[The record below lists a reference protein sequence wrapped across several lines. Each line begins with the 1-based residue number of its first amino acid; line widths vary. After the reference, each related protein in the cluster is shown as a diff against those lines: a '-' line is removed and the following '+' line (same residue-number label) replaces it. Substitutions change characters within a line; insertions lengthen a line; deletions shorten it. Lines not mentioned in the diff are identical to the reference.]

1 MGGDFCYGA
10 SGRRSGKPEDC
21 SQCKSGEYNEERR
34 LGLGIDVQ
42 SLGAAP
48 NPSLVVG
55 EVAQRV
61 PQWMSLS
68 SLVLNCQ
75 KSDFPLNRLTDENK
89 IANYQQKRLNKVGSG
104 LCHHES
110 ALQTFTPLLEGRSNH
125 CLSRYH

>member
-1 MGGDFCYGA
+1 MKK
-10 SGRRSGKPEDC
+10 RSREKRSLEDRVLNLEI
-21 SQCKSGEYNEERR
+21 SNVVP
-34 LGLGIDVQ
+34 I
-42 SLGAAP
+42 
-48 NPSLVVG
+48 PSLVVG

-61 PQWMSLS
+61 PQRMSLS

-75 KSDFPLNRLTDENK
+75 KGDFPLNRLTDENK